1 MEPDDLIPEDFANSP
16 DDAVIK
22 PGAIDEPHCSLCVFS
37 EVKPAKILSV
47 KVPTKWM
54 RSIVV
59 WISLNEAEA
68 AGSPLK
74 LVQAHDHP
82 LHLAALAEKL
92 VDLLLRCV
100 EAHVAHVERCAIA
113 QERGVNI
120 IPSRCD

>member
-37 EVKPAKILSV
+37 EVKPARTLS
-47 KVPTKWM
+47 KLPTKWM

-120 IPSRCD
+120 IPSKCD

>member
-37 EVKPAKILSV
+37 EVKPARTLS
-47 KVPTKWM
+47 KLPTKWM

-100 EAHVAHVERCAIA
+100 EAHVAHVERGAIA
-113 QERGVNI
+113 QERGI
-120 IPSRCD
+120 I